1 MMENLSVELKNIEM
15 NFGNKEIVVADHLA
29 AYQND
34 RIGIVG
40 RNGQGKTTLLNL
52 VQGNLAP
59 NSGEVN
65 RLVEFNY
72 FKQIE
77 EASDLFASDNLDA
90 ALMNRLNIPRNTSG
104 SLSGGE
110 ETKLRLVRI
119 LSDYKMG
126 LLMDEPT
133 THLDGKSIQFLID
146 ELKYYY
152 GTLILVS
159 HDRYFLD
166 QLVTKIW
173 EIEDGSITE
182 YPGNY
187 SDYVLQKEQKRVE
200 TIKAAEKVTKE
211 KQRLEQ
217 AIEQKRKQAKKM
229 STVSEKTK
237 SKNSKPDRLS
247 SSKQKDS
254 VQKAVQKTAK
264 ALETRVAQLDEVE
277 KSATLK
283 PILFPTSPA
292 VEMHNRFPIMGQSV
306 TLYAGEK
313 LLLDHVDFQFPI
325 GRKIAITGDNGTGK
339 SSLLQHILTAG
350 EGITVSQ
357 KVRISS
363 YEQMDYKLTD
373 TIPVIDYL
381 MKQTDYPENTVRSVL
396 NHLGF
401 RQTELSKPVCALSG
415 GEATRISLAISFIKP
430 SNIVLLDEP
439 TNFIDIQ
446 TIEALEGFIKHYPG
460 TVIFTSHDQY
470 FVEKTADQIWKI
482 AGQTLS
488 LVKGDILT

>member
-1 MMENLSVELKNIEM
+1 MVVNLSLELKNIEM
-15 NFGNKEIVVADHLA
+15 NFGNKELLA
-29 AYQND
+29 VDYLTAYQND
-34 RIGIVG
+34 RIGVVG

-52 VQGNLAP
+52 VQGSLAP

-65 RLVEFNY
+65 RLVDFNY

-77 EASDLFASDNLDA
+77 ETSELFISEKLDT
-90 ALMNRLNIPRNTSG
+90 ALLNRLNVPINMSEC
-104 SLSGGE
+104 LSGGE
-110 ETKLRLVRI
+110 ETKLRLARV
-119 LSDYKMG
+119 LSDYQMG

-133 THLDGKSIQFLID
+133 THLDGKSIRFLID

-152 GTLILVS
+152 GTLIIVS
-159 HDRYFLD
+159 HDRYFLN

-173 EIEDGSITE
+173 EIEDGSIIE

-187 SDYVLQKEQKRVE
+187 SDYVVQKEQKRVE
-200 TIKAAEKVTKE
+200 TIKASEKVNKE

-229 STVSEKTK
+229 STVSEKNKKK
-237 SKNSKPDRLS
+237 SIKPDRLS

-264 ALETRVAQLDEVE
+264 ALETRVTQLGEVE
-277 KSATLK
+277 KIAALK
-283 PILFPTSPA
+283 PIRFPSSPA
-292 VEMHNRFPIMGQSV
+292 LEMHNRFPIMGQSV

-313 LLLDHVDFQFPI
+313 LLLNRVDFQFSL
-325 GRKIAITGDNGTGK
+325 GKKIANTGDNGSGK
-339 SSLLQHILTAG
+339 STLLQHILTAR

-357 KVRISS
+357 KVRVSS
-363 YEQMDYKLTD
+363 YKQMDYKLTD
-373 TIPVIDYL
+373 TMPVIDYL

-415 GEATRISLAISFIKP
+415 GEATRISLAVVFIRP
-430 SNIVLLDEP
+430 SNVIILDEP

-446 TIEALEGFIKHYPG
+446 TIEALEGFIKNYPG

-470 FVEKTADQIWKI
+470 FVKKTADQIWQI
-482 AGQTLS
+482 TDQRLF
-488 LVKGDILT
+488 LVKGIC